1 VRLPEGDRRPGSGSG
16 GPAGAHAGQS
26 AVIHGE
32 PGTVDLTA
40 AARYLLLL
48 QDDQDLSLAAES
60 AYFAGLDLWERLTGL
75 EGQAALAYAHTV
87 STRATVAVLPPF

>member
-1 VRLPEGDRRPGSGSG
+1 VILGGERPGSGSG
-16 GPAGAHAGQS
+16 GRHAGS
-26 AVIHGE
+26 PVAVHGE

-75 EGQAALAYAHTV
+75 QGQVALAYARTL
-87 STRATVAVLPPF
+87 STRTTVAILPPF